1 MTKKEFIDQYV
12 VNFLSSYMAQRYD
25 SDCKNGHVGEPYD
38 NQPVEDALFCAER
51 AWDGVVCYYE

>member
-1 MTKKEFIDQYV
+1 
-12 VNFLSSYMAQRYD
+12 MAQRYD

>member
-25 SDCKNGHVGEPYD
+25 SDCMNGHVGEPYD
-38 NQPVEDALFCAER
+38 NLPVEDALFCADR